1 MDVLTPIIAMIFGKP
16 NFSELTFTINS
27 STFFYGDFLNAL
39 ITFVSVAAA
48 IYFFVVVPVER
59 IDARRHAGDDP
70 EFKDCPECTTEIPR
84 RRTPL
89 PAVHGDVERR
99 VGC

>member
-39 ITFVSVAAA
+39 ITFVTTAAA
-48 IYFFVVVPVER
+48 VFFFVLKPYEAYEESRKRGAEPDV
-59 IDARRHAGDDP
+59 
-70 EFKDCPECTTEIPR
+70 KDCPECTTEIPFNAR
-84 RRTPL
+84 RCPHCT
-89 PAVHGDVERR
+89 AVLT
-99 VGC
+99 